1 MVLNKQL
8 KKAKVNR
15 EVHKRQ
21 VALRLLPG
29 RIRSPV
35 INQLHLTPVKRMRP
49 IQVKRE
55 PDNSRI

>member
-15 EVHKRQ
+15 EAHKRQ

-29 RIRSPV
+29 RIRSPG
-35 INQLHLTPVKRMRP
+35 IKQPLLTLVKRMR
-49 IQVKRE
+49 QE